1 MSNFNYK
8 KVLIIGATSG
18 IGQAL
23 AERFIK
29 EGIQVVVTGRREDR
43 LKTFTDQNGG
53 AYEVFD
59 ITRLEDI
66 PQFVEKVTKDHH
78 DIGAVLLNSGI
89 QRGFN
94 FTKPETIDLD
104 VITEELT
111 VNYLSYIHLTTA
123 LLPFLLKKDSSA
135 LIYVSSVLAIVP
147 LARCP
152 NYCATKAALH
162 QFVLS
167 LRNQLKSTPVKVLE
181 ILPPAVQT
189 ELHDE
194 VHQPDMKGT
203 GKIGMPLAE
212 FVDETWRDLTTGNEF
227 NEYPIGFGKMVYGAV
242 EPPRKSIM
250 DKFPQTP
257 ANI

>member
-23 AERFIK
+23 AEKFLK

-43 LKTFTDQNGG
+43 LRTFAEQNGG

-59 ITRLEDI
+59 LTKLQDI
-66 PQFVEKVTKDHH
+66 PKFVEKLTNDHH
-78 DIGAVLLNSGI
+78 DIDAVLLNSGI

-94 FTKPETIDLD
+94 FTKPETVDLD

-135 LIYVSSVLAIVP
+135 LIYVSSVLGMVP
-147 LARCP
+147 IARCP

-162 QFVLS
+162 HFVLS
-167 LRNQLKSTPVKVLE
+167 LRNQLKDTSVKVLE

-194 VHQPDMKGT
+194 VNQPDLKEA
-203 GKIGMPLAE
+203 GKIGMPLEE
-212 FVDETWRDLTTGNEF
+212 FVEETWKDLTTGNEAD
-227 NEYPIGFGKMVYGAV
+227 EYPIGFGKMIYGAI
-242 EPPRKSIM
+242 EPPRKAIM
-250 DKFPQTP
+250 EKFPQTP

>member
-1 MSNFNYK
+1 MASFNYK

-18 IGQAL
+18 IGEAL
-23 AERFIK
+23 AERFVK

-43 LKTFTDQNGG
+43 LKAFTEQNVG
-53 AYEVFD
+53 AYEAFD
-59 ITRLEDI
+59 ITKLQEI
-66 PQFVEKVTKDHH
+66 PKFVEKLTGGHP
-78 DIGAVLLNSGI
+78 DIDAILLNSGI

-94 FTKPETIDLD
+94 FTKPETVDLD

-111 VNYLSYIHLTTA
+111 VNYLSYIYLTTA

-135 LIYVSSVLAIVP
+135 LIYVSSVLAMVP

-167 LRNQLKSTPVKVLE
+167 LRNQLKGTSVKVLE

-194 VHQPDMKGT
+194 VNQPDMKGA
-203 GKIGMPLAE
+203 GKLGMPLDE
-212 FVDETWRDLTTGNEF
+212 FVEETWKDLTVGNEA
-227 NEYPIGFGKMVYGAV
+227 NEYPIGFGKMVYGAI
-242 EPPRKSIM
+242 ELPRKAIM
-250 DKFPQTP
+250 EKFPQTP

>member
-8 KVLIIGATSG
+8 KILIIGATSG

-23 AERFIK
+23 AEKFI
-29 EGIQVVVTGRREDR
+29 EQGIQVVVTGRREDR
-43 LKTFTDQNGG
+43 LKTFTEQKGG
-53 AYEVFD
+53 SYEVFD
-59 ITRLEDI
+59 LTKLQEI
-66 PQFVEKVTKDHH
+66 PSFVDKLTKDHH
-78 DIGAVLLNSGI
+78 DIDAILLNSGI

-94 FTKPETIDLD
+94 FTKPETVDLD

-123 LLPFLLKKDSSA
+123 VLPFLLKKDSSA
-135 LIYVSSVLAIVP
+135 LIYVSSVLAMVP

-152 NYCATKAALH
+152 NYCASKAALH

-167 LRNQLKSTPVKVLE
+167 LRNQLEGTSVKVLE
-181 ILPPAVQT
+181 IFPPAVQT

-194 VHQPDMKGT
+194 TNQPDMKGV
-203 GKIGMPLAE
+203 GKIGMPLDE
-212 FVDETWRDLTTGNEF
+212 FVEETWKDLTLGAETD
-227 NEYPIGFGKMVYGAV
+227 EYPIGFGKMVYEAIEV
-242 EPPRKSIM
+242 PRKTIM
-250 DKFPQTP
+250 QKFPQTP

>member
-8 KVLIIGATSG
+8 KVLVIGATSG

-23 AERFIK
+23 AERFLK

-43 LKTFTDQNGG
+43 LRAFTEQNGG

-59 ITRLEDI
+59 TTKLQDI
-66 PQFVEKVTKDHH
+66 PKFVERLTEEHH
-78 DIGAVLLNSGI
+78 DIDAVLLNSGI

-94 FTKPETIDLD
+94 FTRPETIDLN

-123 LLPFLLKKDSSA
+123 LLPFLLKKESSA
-135 LIYVSSVLAIVP
+135 LIYVSSVLAMVP

-167 LRNQLKSTPVKVLE
+167 LRNQLNGTSVKVLE

-194 VHQPDMKGT
+194 TNQPDMKGA
-203 GKIGMPLAE
+203 GKIGMPLDE
-212 FVDETWRDLTTGNEF
+212 FVEETWKDLTTGNEA
-227 NEYPIGFGKMVYGAV
+227 NEFPIGFGKMVYQAI
-242 EPPRKSIM
+242 EPPRKAIM
-250 DKFPQTP
+250 EKFPQTP

>member
-8 KVLIIGATSG
+8 KVLIVGATSG

-29 EGIQVVVTGRREDR
+29 EGIQVVITGRREDR
-43 LKTFTDQNGG
+43 LKAFTEQNGG
-53 AYEVFD
+53 SYEVFD
-59 ITRLEDI
+59 ITKLQEI
-66 PQFVEKVTKDHH
+66 PKFVEKLTADHQ
-78 DIGAVLLNSGI
+78 DIDAILLNSGI

-94 FTKPETIDLD
+94 FTKPETVDLD
-104 VITEELT
+104 LITEELT
-111 VNYLSYIHLTTA
+111 VNYLSYIYLTTA

-135 LIYVSSVLAIVP
+135 LVYVSSVLAMVP

-162 QFVLS
+162 QFALS
-167 LRNQLKSTPVKVLE
+167 LRNQLKDTSVKVLE
-181 ILPPAVQT
+181 IMPPAVQT

-194 VHQPDMKGT
+194 TNQPDMKGA
-203 GKIGMPLAE
+203 GKIGMPLDE
-212 FVDETWRDLTTGNEF
+212 FVEEVWKDLTVGNEA
-227 NEYPIGFGKMVYGAV
+227 NEFPIGFGKMVYGAI
-242 EPPRKSIM
+242 EPPRKAIM
-250 DKFPQTP
+250 EKFPQTP